1 MSDDRARDAATPAEQ
16 RLLGYLDDLRADRPT
31 PGTGLVP
38 AVVRSARWQRA
49 VRPYALSFGRLVGAI
64 GVGIR
69 LLAGRQRSR

>member
-1 MSDDRARDAATPAEQ
+1 MSDERGRDAATPAER
-16 RLLGYLDDLRADRPT
+16 RLLDYLDALRADRPT

-49 VRPYALSFGRLVGAI
+49 VRPYALSFGRLVDAI
-64 GVGIR
+64 GVGIG

>member
-1 MSDDRARDAATPAEQ
+1 MSDDRGRDAATPAER
-16 RLLGYLDDLRADRPT
+16 RLLDYLDAVRADRPT

-49 VRPYALSFGRLVGAI
+49 VRPYALSVGRLVVAVGA
-64 GVGIR
+64 GIR

>member
-1 MSDDRARDAATPAEQ
+1 MSDEPGRDAATPAER
-16 RLLGYLDDLRADRPT
+16 RLLDHLDDLRADRPT

-64 GVGIR
+64 GAGIR